1 MKIKESDPLIFT
13 SSDRNNLYA
22 SYCPI
27 QLDTKLSDLDLNVT
41 DLTEFITAMPKAEI
55 HVHIEGTIESD
66 LLFAI
71 ADRNRIQLPYK
82 TATDILA
89 GQSSGK
95 SNSKQN
101 LTSFIECLDLCRGV
115 LRTGRDY
122 EEIAYG
128 YLKRCRSENIVYAEI
143 MFDPQQGQRQGVSLE
158 AMVEGLLSGGQAG
171 VRDFGVEAQW
181 IMCFQRDWPVAEAL
195 DILEAA
201 RPYKEQIVG
210 IGLDNPEPADFPSK
224 FEPLFSVARQ
234 EGYRLTSHCDI
245 HIPNSVEHIRGCI
258 NTLGVERID
267 HGANAIEDE
276 NLVAQLIDKGIALTG
291 CPTRYAHQAEAPADD
306 LAMMTELLQRG
317 VTISLNSDDPAQF
330 ASGWLTQTLIEA
342 QSTGSLTRE
351 TISQFVRNSF
361 LSAWVSRDRKAT
373 YVKQFDS
380 YCDTF
385 ERQQ

>member
-1 MKIKESDPLIFT
+1 VPK
-13 SSDRNNLYA
+13 
-22 SYCPI
+22 
-27 QLDTKLSDLDLNVT
+27 V
-41 DLTEFITAMPKAEI
+41 TEFITDMPKAEI
-55 HVHIEGTIESD
+55 HVHIEGTIEAE

-82 TATDILA
+82 TSADILA
-89 GQSSGK
+89 GQSCGK
-95 SNSKQN
+95 SNPKQN

-122 EEIAYG
+122 EDIAYG

-158 AMVEGLLSGGQAG
+158 AIVEGLVSGSRAG
-171 VRDFGVEAQW
+171 TRDFGVDAQW
-181 IMCFQRDWPVAEAL
+181 IMCFQRDWPAEEAL
-195 DILEAA
+195 DILRAA

-210 IGLDNPEPADFPSK
+210 IGLDNPEPVDFPSK
-224 FEPLFSVARQ
+224 FAHLFTTARQ

-245 HIPNSVEHIRGCI
+245 HIPNSIEHIRSCI

-276 NLVAQLIDKGIALTG
+276 NLVEQLIDKGIALTG
-291 CPTRYAHQAEAPADD
+291 CPTRYAYQAETSADD
-306 LAMMTELLQRG
+306 LTMMTRLLERG

-342 QSTGSLTRE
+342 QGTGALARE
-351 TISQFVRNSF
+351 TISKFMRNSF
-361 LSAWVSRDRKAT
+361 LSAWVPRDHKVSYLER
-373 YVKQFDS
+373 FDS

-385 ERQQ
+385 EG